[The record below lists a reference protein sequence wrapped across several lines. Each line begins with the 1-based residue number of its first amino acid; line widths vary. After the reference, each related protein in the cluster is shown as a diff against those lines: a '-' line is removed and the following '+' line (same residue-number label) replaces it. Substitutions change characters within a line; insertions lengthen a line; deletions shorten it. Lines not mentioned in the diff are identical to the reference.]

1 MNPYQQAETFTSP
14 EGMRMFKNLI
24 QKFLK
29 KDTSR
34 PASDGFFLK
43 VRCRGCGEQFK
54 LFINKSWDLMQNFQE
69 NGQVSYCLKKE
80 IIGVGCKN
88 RIYVTM
94 QFDGRKILLSKE
106 IENGEFIEEWK
117 QSVLRNMQS

>member
-1 MNPYQQAETFTSP
+1 
-14 EGMRMFKNLI
+14 MFKNLI

-29 KDTSR
+29 RDASQPT
-34 PASDGFFLK
+34 SDGFFLN

-54 LFINKSWDLMQNFQE
+54 LFINKAWDLMQNFKE
-69 NGQVSYCLKKE
+69 NGQVTYCLKKE

-94 QFDGRKILLSKE
+94 QFDSHKILLSKE
-106 IENGEFIEEWK
+106 IENGEFIEE
-117 QSVLRNMQS
+117 